1 MNFHE
6 FRKKMFVLGYFTP
19 NQVYA
24 WHPEF
29 DKNNLV
35 RWEKKGLLV
44 KLRNGHYSFP
54 EYLAEKSFSLFIAN
68 RIYRP
73 SYVSLHTAL
82 SFYGLIP
89 ESVVQITSVS
99 TLKTATFQNPF
110 GTYTYQ
116 AIQPRLMFGF
126 DTRPLPGGRSLL
138 LAKPEKALFDMLYL
152 YPFYNTEQ
160 ELAALR
166 IDPDLIHDDFD
177 TGLFKSYIAR
187 IQGKAM
193 DRRSELFLKIY
204 GL

>member
-6 FRKKMFVLGYFTP
+6 FRKKMFILGYFTP
-19 NQVYA
+19 NQVYT
-24 WHPEF
+24 WHAEF

-44 KLRNGHYSFP
+44 KLRNSHYSFP
-54 EYLAEKSFSLFIAN
+54 EFLGEKSFSLFIAN

-110 GTYTYQ
+110 GTYSYQ
-116 AIQPRLMFGF
+116 TVQPRFMFGF
-126 DTRPLPGGRSLL
+126 ETRPLPGGRSLL
-138 LAKPEKALFDMLYL
+138 LARPEKALFDLLYL

-160 ELAALR
+160 ELTALR

-177 TGLFKSYIAR
+177 IGLFRSYIAR
-187 IQGKAM
+187 IQSKTM
-193 DRRSELFLKIY
+193 ERRSELFLKVY

>member
-6 FRKKMFVLGYFTP
+6 FRKKMFILGYFTP

-54 EYLAEKSFSLFIAN
+54 EFLGEKSFSLFIAN

-73 SYVSLHTAL
+73 SYISLHTAL

-110 GTYTYQ
+110 GTYSYQ
-116 AIQPRLMFGF
+116 TVQPRFMFGF
-126 DTRPLPGGRSLL
+126 EVRPLPDGRSLL
-138 LAKPEKALFDMLYL
+138 FARPEKALFDLLYL
-152 YPFYNTEQ
+152 YPFYNTGQ

-177 TGLFKSYIAR
+177 IGLFRSYIAR
-187 IQGKAM
+187 IQSKTM
-193 DRRSELFLKIY
+193 ERRSELFLKVY